1 MQPLGAQR
9 KDGRKP
15 DEIRPVAIRRG
26 FTEFAPGSVLIE
38 LGKTRVLCTA
48 MVTDGVPPFLL
59 GTGQGWLTAEY
70 SMLPSATP
78 GPRKMRDGRSAKPD
92 GRSVEI
98 QRLVGRALRTI
109 VDLKAMPDR
118 TVWIDCDV
126 LQADGGTRVAAITGS
141 YVALYDAMLD
151 LDHQRSLRRWPIQT
165 QVAAISVGL
174 VGGAPVVDLAYAED
188 SAAEVDMNVVMTG
201 AGEFVEV
208 QGTAEK
214 KPFARPQFDA
224 MLDLARKGIDRLFEA
239 QASALGL
246 AR

>member
-1 MQPLGAQR
+1 MGAQR

-26 FTEFAPGSVLIE
+26 FTEYAPGSVLIE

-70 SMLPSATP
+70 AMLPSATP
-78 GPRKMRDGRSAKPD
+78 GPRKARDGRGAKPD

-98 QRLVGRALRTI
+98 QRLVGRALRTV
-109 VDLKAMPDR
+109 VDLKAFPDR

-126 LQADGGTRVAAITGS
+126 LQADGGTRVAAITGA

-151 LDHQRSLRRWPIQT
+151 LDHQRHLRRWPVQT
-165 QVAAISVGL
+165 QVAAVSVGV
-174 VGGAPVVDLAYAED
+174 VGGVPIVDLCYPED

-214 KPFARPQFDA
+214 KPFSRPQLDA
-224 MLDLARKGIDRLFEA
+224 MLELARVGVGRLFEA